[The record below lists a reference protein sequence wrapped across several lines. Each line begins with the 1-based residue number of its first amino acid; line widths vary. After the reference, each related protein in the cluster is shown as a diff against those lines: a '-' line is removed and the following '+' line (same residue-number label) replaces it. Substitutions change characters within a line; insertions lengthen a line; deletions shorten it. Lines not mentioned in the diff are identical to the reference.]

1 MIDGVTMLGVASK
14 DVLLQMLLYP
24 TSLDDVIKPS
34 AKSPFHLL
42 WPTSTKTVPVK
53 MLDVISAK

>member
-1 MIDGVTMLGVASK
+1 MLGVASK

-24 TSLDDVIKPS
+24 TSLDYVIKPL

-42 WPTSTKTVPVK
+42 WPTSTKTVPMK